1 MTELRQRKPDVTK
14 EGEAKNP
21 SVGDTAERYVDAART
36 MAPELL
42 QPYIKAMVPL
52 ARIIAEGVQ
61 ASIPFLVEIHS
72 MLLKLWAALK
82 PYKPELLYPA
92 FFGIVLCFFGGSF
105 VTLIA
110 AAEAYNMCS
119 HETIMKC
126 IHDLSVEFDA
136 FLVHNKNDD
145 KVSPSSATSQHRVSS
160 LIFGVHVIG
169 PPSMV
174 VTLQTAFLFLFLS
187 S

>member
-1 MTELRQRKPDVTK
+1 MTELRQRKTDISK

-42 QPYIKAMVPL
+42 QPYIKAMVPV

-61 ASIPFLVEIHS
+61 ASIPILVEIHS
-72 MLLKLWAALK
+72 MLVKLWAALK

-126 IHDLSVEFDA
+126 IHDLSAEFDA
-136 FLVHNKNDD
+136 FLIHNEKDD
-145 KVSPSSATSQHRVSS
+145 KVSPLSATSYVQRK
-160 LIFGVHVIG
+160 
-169 PPSMV
+169 
-174 VTLQTAFLFLFLS
+174 LS
-187 S
+187 SSSWSSHY